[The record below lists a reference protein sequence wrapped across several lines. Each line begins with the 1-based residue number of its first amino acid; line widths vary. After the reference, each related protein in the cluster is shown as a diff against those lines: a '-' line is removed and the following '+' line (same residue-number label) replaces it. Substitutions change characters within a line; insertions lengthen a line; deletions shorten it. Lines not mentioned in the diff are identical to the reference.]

1 MLCNSNVEN
10 VGDLFTTIFEQA
22 FKQIHWGCGLKFGT
36 HYKQFNK
43 WQDNKQ
49 EQKYK
54 LSKGTLQKNYTL
66 LIFIDIIG
74 GWGDHEWD
82 LHINMNAM
90 RIKVGKGPHELRK
103 GLNQEED
110 DTNQKNDHIN

>member
-1 MLCNSNVEN
+1 MLCNSNAQK
-10 VGDLFTTIFEQA
+10 VGDLFTTIFDQA
-22 FKQIHWGCGLKFGT
+22 SKQIHWVYGLKFGT

-43 WQDNKQ
+43 RQ

-54 LSKGTLQKNYTL
+54 ISKGMLQPNYAL

-74 GWGDHEWD
+74 GWGNNEWD

-90 RIKVGKGPHELRK
+90 RIKVGKGPHELKK

-110 DTNQKNDHIN
+110 DTNQKDDHTN